1 MTALEPEGAAT
12 ASGLQL
18 VRPSLRDQTLRVLRQ
33 RLVTG
38 ALAPGRIY
46 SVTALAA
53 ELGVSNSPVREAMLE
68 LQNQGLVEA
77 VRNRGF
83 CVVQLSR
90 REREDILQVR
100 MMLEVPAMAQL
111 AGRQEYWR
119 ADAEFTR
126 ISQEII
132 EAAEANDLLAFL
144 DADRRFHLGLLRL
157 LGNEALV
164 DVVALMRD
172 RTRLFADHATILRSA
187 EEHPGI
193 LEALRRADPV
203 AASQRMTE
211 HLHHVL
217 DDWSGD
223 LTEQR

>member
-1 MTALEPEGAAT
+1 VSEP
-12 ASGLQL
+12 
-18 VRPSLRDQTLRVLRQ
+18 VRIDRPSLRDQTLRVLRQ

-38 ALAPGRIY
+38 ALVPGQLY

-68 LQNQGLVEA
+68 LQNQGVVEA

-83 CVVQLSR
+83 LVVQLSR
-90 REREDILQVR
+90 KEREDVLQVR

-111 AGRQEYWR
+111 AGRREYWD
-119 ADAEFTR
+119 ADPEFTEVA
-126 ISQEII
+126 QEILA
-132 EAAEANDLLAFL
+132 AAEADDVLAFL

-172 RTRLFADHATILRSA
+172 RSRLFADRASILRSA
-187 EEHPGI
+187 EEHVGI
-193 LEALRRADPV
+193 LDALRRADPV

-211 HLHHVL
+211 HLRHVTAE
-217 DDWSGD
+217 WSGD
-223 LTEQR
+223 PGHG